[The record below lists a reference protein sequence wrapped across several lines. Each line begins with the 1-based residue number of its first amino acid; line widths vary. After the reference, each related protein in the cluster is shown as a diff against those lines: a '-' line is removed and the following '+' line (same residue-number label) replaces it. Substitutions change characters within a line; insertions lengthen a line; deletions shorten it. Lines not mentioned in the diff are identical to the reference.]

1 MLPEEELELYE
12 HYAIT
17 VDAGQ
22 TPTRLDKYLSQRL
35 THLSRTRIQLAI
47 ETGLVTVDGMPARPS
62 AKVRPGQYIQ
72 VRLPYP
78 PPLDLTPEPIP
89 LEIVYEDPYL
99 LVVNKPAGMS
109 CHPGAGVYSGT
120 LLNALLYHM
129 QGKALPASEQNIA
142 RPGLVHRIDK
152 DTTGL
157 LVIAKEERTY
167 YGLAQQFF
175 AHTAQ
180 RRYWALIWG
189 SPKAD
194 AGTITAHIARD
205 PHQRKKYRAFPDG
218 SQGKHAITHWRVI
231 ERFSL
236 ATWIE
241 CQLET
246 GRTHQIRVHLASIGH
261 PLVGDKT
268 YGGDRPRIAL
278 LSSRIAQVA
287 HRLLEK
293 MPRQAL
299 HAYLL
304 GFQHPIT
311 GQELL
316 FSAPMPADM
325 AEAIEFLRQLSK

>member
-12 HYAIT
+12 HYAVT

-47 ETGLVTVDGMPARPS
+47 ETGLVTVDGVSARPS
-62 AKVRPGQYIQ
+62 VKVRPGQHIQ

-89 LEIVYEDPYL
+89 LEIAYEDPYL
-99 LVVNKPAGMS
+99 LIVNKPAGMS

-129 QGKALPASEQNIA
+129 QGEALPASEQNIA

-157 LVIAKEERTY
+157 LVVAKEERTY

-180 RRYWALIWG
+180 RRYWALVWG

-218 SQGKHAITHWRVI
+218 SQGKHAITHWHVI
-231 ERFSL
+231 ERFRL

-241 CQLET
+241 CRLET
-246 GRTHQIRVHLASIGH
+246 GRTHQIRVHLSSIGH

-278 LSSRIAQVA
+278 LSTRIAQAA

-311 GQELL
+311 GEALQ

-325 AEAIEFLRQLSK
+325 AEAVEFLRQMSG